1 MRSSRKLVV
10 VAVCLVMSVA
20 GFCAGAGKKDP
31 AKSPAKQKESAAKKS
46 KDAEKPAADA
56 KSESTKL
63 PFPVPVGQHS
73 KGLKL
78 PSFGPDGKLKM
89 NVNIGVANR
98 VDEDNV
104 EMTDTQVQ
112 TFDEDGSPEMDIAL
126 PTSTFNLKT
135 RVITAQQEVNITRE
149 DFALT
154 GHTMEFNTE
163 TRAGKLGGGVKMII
177 FNLAE
182 ETGDANAAATKEKP
196 PKSGLPKVT
205 LPPNKDNQ
213 SIKVTK
219 PKPTKGTKPG
229 E

>member
-1 MRSSRKLVV
+1 MRSLRKLVV
-10 VAVCLVMSVA
+10 AAVCLVMSVA
-20 GFCAGAGKKDP
+20 GFCAAAKKDS
-31 AKSPAKQKESAAKKS
+31 AKSTAKQKESAGKKT
-46 KDAEKPAADA
+46 KDAEKPAADE
-56 KSESTKL
+56 KSEAAKH
-63 PFPVPVGQHS
+63 PFPVPVGHDS

-89 NVNIGVANR
+89 LFNIGVANR

-104 EMTDTQVQ
+104 EMKDTQVQ
-112 TFDEDGSPEMDIAL
+112 TYDEDGSPEMDIAL

-135 RVITAQQEVNITRE
+135 RVITTQQEVNITRE
-149 DFALT
+149 DFDLT

-177 FNLAE
+177 FNLDE
-182 ETGDANAAATKEKP
+182 ETGDAAATKEKP

-219 PKPTKGTKPG
+219 PKPIKGTKPG

>member
-10 VAVCLVMSVA
+10 VAVCLVVSVV
-20 GFCAGAGKKDP
+20 GLCAAPKEDS
-31 AKSPAKQKESAAKKS
+31 AESAAKQKESAAKKA
-46 KDAEKPAADA
+46 AEKPAEQ

-63 PFPVPVGQHS
+63 TFPVPPGHGS

-78 PSFGPDGKLKM
+78 PSYGPDGKLKM
-89 NVNIGVANR
+89 VFNIGVANR
-98 VDEDNV
+98 VDEENV
-104 EMTDTQVQ
+104 EMKDTQVQ
-112 TFDEDGSPEMDIAL
+112 TFSEDGSPEMDIAL

-135 RVITAQQEVNITRE
+135 RVITTQQEVNITRE
-149 DFALT
+149 DFDLT

-163 TRAGKLGGGVKMII
+163 TRTGKLGGGVKMII
-177 FNLAE
+177 FNL
-182 ETGDANAAATKEKP
+182 ETGEADAKPAAKDKP
-196 PKSGLPKVT
+196 PKSALPKVT

-219 PKPTKGTKPG
+219 PKPTKGTTPR

>member
-10 VAVCLVMSVA
+10 VAVCLVVGVA
-20 GFCAGAGKKDP
+20 GLCAESKKDA
-31 AKSPAKQKESAAKKS
+31 AKAAGKQKESATKKS
-46 KDAEKPAADA
+46 KNAEKPPAEE

-63 PFPVPVGQHS
+63 AFPVPIGPPS
-73 KGLKL
+73 KGVKL

-89 NVNIGVANR
+89 VFNIGVANR
-98 VDEDNV
+98 VDEENV
-104 EMTDTQVQ
+104 EMKDTQIQ
-112 TFDEDGSPEMDIAL
+112 TFSEDGSPEMDIAL

-135 RVITAQQEVNITRE
+135 RVITTQQEVNITRE
-149 DFALT
+149 DFDLT

-163 TRAGKLGGGVKMII
+163 TREGKLGGGVKMTI

-182 ETGDANAAATKEKP
+182 ETGEADAAATKEKP
-196 PKSGLPKVT
+196 PKSALPKVT

-219 PKPTKGTKPG
+219 PKSTKGSKPS

>member
-1 MRSSRKLVV
+1 MRSSRKFVV
-10 VAVCLVMSVA
+10 IAVCLVMSVV
-20 GFCAGAGKKDP
+20 GLCAAAKKDS
-31 AKSPAKQKESAAKKS
+31 AESAAKQKAS
-46 KDAEKPAADA
+46 AAKKAKDADKTTPEQ

-63 PFPVPVGQHS
+63 SFPVPVGHDS

-78 PSFGPDGKLKM
+78 PSYGPDGKLKM
-89 NVNIGVANR
+89 IFNIGVANR
-98 VDEDNV
+98 VDEENV
-104 EMTDTQVQ
+104 QMKDTQVQ
-112 TFDEDGSPEMDIAL
+112 TYDEAGSPEMDIAL

-135 RVITAQQEVNITRE
+135 RVITTQQEVNITRE

-163 TRAGKLGGGVKMII
+163 TRTGKLGGGVKMII
-177 FNLAE
+177 FNLE
-182 ETGDANAAATKEKP
+182 ETEAKPAAKDKP
-196 PKSGLPKVT
+196 PKSALPKVT

-219 PKPTKGTKPG
+219 PKSTKGTAPR